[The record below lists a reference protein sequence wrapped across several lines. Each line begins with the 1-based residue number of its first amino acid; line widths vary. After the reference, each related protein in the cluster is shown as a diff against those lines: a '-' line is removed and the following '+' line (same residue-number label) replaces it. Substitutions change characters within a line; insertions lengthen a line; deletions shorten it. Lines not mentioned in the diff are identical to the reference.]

1 MGMLEQLV
9 ITLREGVEAA
19 LIIAIALAYLRK
31 IGRQD
36 LARTVYFA
44 LGAAVA
50 VSLAGAIAMT
60 VGNWNEDR
68 FEGWLMLIAA
78 VFVFTMVYWMHR
90 TARFLKK
97 EIESNIARLQGG
109 GASAWGLFFFI
120 FFMVLREGVETV
132 LMLSAVSFNSS
143 ELMAWLGSVLGLL
156 LAIGFAVAFMRGSLR
171 IHLPRFF
178 KITTAILVLI
188 GAQLLLTGVHEL
200 MEAGVLPSSTR
211 EMAIVGP
218 IVANDAFFFI
228 LILGLAGIMIL
239 RERNSIAVQKLA
251 AEASASEAGD
261 GGGSGAERRKVR
273 AAARSDRRWGTLAY
287 LGAFVFVVLIA
298 GEYVYA
304 RSARA
309 LTPAVPVAAVAGWV
323 NLPAASVA
331 DGSLHRYEAITAAGS
346 VRFFAIRRPD
356 GSIAVAVDACQ
367 ICGAKGYYQH
377 GNQLFCRN
385 CDAPINIASIGAV
398 GGCNPIPLQVVRHGD
413 VIAVALAQLAQEA
426 PRFHRN

>member
-44 LGAAVA
+44 LGAAVG

-90 TARFLKK
+90 NARFLKK

-261 GGGSGAERRKVR
+261 GGSSGGSGAERRKVR

-287 LGAFVFVVLIA
+287 LGA
-298 GEYVYA
+298 
-304 RSARA
+304 
-309 LTPAVPVAAVAGWV
+309 
-323 NLPAASVA
+323 
-331 DGSLHRYEAITAAGS
+331 
-346 VRFFAIRRPD
+346 
-356 GSIAVAVDACQ
+356 
-367 ICGAKGYYQH
+367 
-377 GNQLFCRN
+377 
-385 CDAPINIASIGAV
+385 
-398 GGCNPIPLQVVRHGD
+398 
-413 VIAVALAQLAQEA
+413 
-426 PRFHRN
+426 